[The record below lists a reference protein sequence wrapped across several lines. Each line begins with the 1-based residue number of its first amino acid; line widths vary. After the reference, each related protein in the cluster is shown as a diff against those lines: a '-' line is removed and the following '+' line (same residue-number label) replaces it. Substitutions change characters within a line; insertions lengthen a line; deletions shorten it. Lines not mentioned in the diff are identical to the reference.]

1 MNESYEVE
9 LKQITASFL
18 PSTFD
23 LIVGVE
29 NTSTLSVEGLTQGGD
44 FTDIEFQVVYC
55 RVLVDNRWYFLPHNL
70 YDEIEDVYGDQIGDR
85 LWELSQHL

>member
-1 MNESYEVE
+1 MNESFEVE

-23 LIVGVE
+23 LIIGVE

-44 FTDIEFQVVYC
+44 FTDIEWQVVYC
-55 RVLVDNRWYFLPHNL
+55 RVLVDGRWYFLPPAL
-70 YDEIEDVYGDQIGDR
+70 YDEVEDSYGDQIGDR
-85 LWELSQHL
+85 LWELSQRL

>member
-18 PSTFD
+18 PSAFD

-29 NTSTLSVEGLTQGGD
+29 NTSILSVEGQTQGCD

-55 RVLVDNRWYFLPHNL
+55 RVLVDDRWYFLPPAL
-70 YDEIEDVYGDQIGDR
+70 YDEIEDIYGDRIGDR